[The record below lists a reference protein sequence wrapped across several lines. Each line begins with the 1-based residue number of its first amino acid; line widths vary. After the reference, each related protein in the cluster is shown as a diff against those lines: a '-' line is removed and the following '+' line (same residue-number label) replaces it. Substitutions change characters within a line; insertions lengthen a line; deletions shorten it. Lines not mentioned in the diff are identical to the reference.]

1 MRDRVVF
8 YLTGGNRGRRIWIQS
23 SRKVRTKIVKA
34 VNSAAHRFWR
44 IGIILELCI
53 ENKVVRQNS
62 ILRKLFS
69 FACQNTWKT
78 MFIGRCRGACKQAGD
93 IWKCRPQQ
101 GRVSTNQYLTYQLP
115 WFCPGSGGKG
125 TWARKESGRLLNG
138 WIVCLCT
145 CLAIYLV
152 INLDSLLV
160 LLFKT

>member
-1 MRDRVVF
+1 MLDRVIF
-8 YLTGGNRGRRIWIQS
+8 YLTGRNRGRKIWIQS
-23 SRKVRTKIVKA
+23 SRKVRTKIVKV
-34 VNSAAHRFWR
+34 VNTAAHRCWR
-44 IGIILELCI
+44 IGIILELCF

-62 ILRKLFS
+62 ILGKLFS
-69 FACQNTWKT
+69 FACQDTWK
-78 MFIGRCRGACKQAGD
+78 RCLSECAGVACKQAGD

-125 TWARKESGRLLNG
+125 TWARKESGMLLNG

>member
-1 MRDRVVF
+1 MRDMVIF
-8 YLTGGNRGRRIWIQS
+8 YLTRRNRGRKIWSQS
-23 SRKVRTKIVKA
+23 SRKVLEDWDNPGA
-34 VNSAAHRFWR
+34 MFWEQ
-44 IGIILELCI
+44 GCTSELDSEEVVLVCMSKHLE
-53 ENKVVRQNS
+53 NDVYRKVQG
-62 ILRKLFS
+62 
-69 FACQNTWKT
+69 C
-78 MFIGRCRGACKQAGD
+78 MQASWRY

-138 WIVCLCT
+138 WIVCRCT